1 MKTLACIAL
10 VLGTLAAPAS
20 GFAQSN
26 TPLTRA
32 QVRADLVRV
41 ERAGYN
47 PAPGNDPRYP
57 SDIQAAEATVAA
69 QQQAASG
76 FGSAPADGT
85 SASAF
90 TRLRAQARR
99 ASARRASAIPISA
112 ADRTCRTPSSRGRP
126 PGSPARMRGVRGS
139 RPLSRT
145 L

>member
-47 PAPGNDPRYP
+47 PATGNDPRYP

-76 FGSAPADGT
+76 FGGAPADGT
-85 SASAF
+85 SASGKRIHAA
-90 TRLRAQARR
+90 TR
-99 ASARRASAIPISA
+99 ASASCVGPASFCNPYF
-112 ADRTCRTPSSRGRP
+112 
-126 PGSPARMRGVRGS
+126 GS
-139 RPLSRT
+139 
-145 L
+145 

>member
-47 PAPGNDPRYP
+47 PAPETILGIRRTSRQPKRRSPR
-57 SDIQAAEATVAA
+57 SSRRR
-69 QQQAASG
+69 AASAARRRT
-76 FGSAPADGT
+76 APRQA
-85 SASAF
+85 ASAF
-90 TRLRAQARR
+90 TRLRAS
-99 ASARRASAIPISA
+99 ASCVGPASFCNSYF
-112 ADRTCRTPSSRGRP
+112 
-126 PGSPARMRGVRGS
+126 GS
-139 RPLSRT
+139 
-145 L
+145 